1 MRALCVNGGL
11 YSRWDRYLGM
21 TAPMTQVPVPTA
33 IHDVSIIIAPQKV
46 RVAASTHWVILV
58 FIIVLFDIL
67 EHLHKF

>member
-1 MRALCVNGGL
+1 MLICSIFL
-11 YSRWDRYLGM
+11 LFYLEIK
-21 TAPMTQVPVPTA
+21 TESVPTA

>member
-1 MRALCVNGGL
+1 LGFTGL
-11 YSRWDRYLGM
+11 S
-21 TAPMTQVPVPTA
+21 AVPIASV
-33 IHDVSIIIAPQKV
+33 HDVSIIIAPQKV